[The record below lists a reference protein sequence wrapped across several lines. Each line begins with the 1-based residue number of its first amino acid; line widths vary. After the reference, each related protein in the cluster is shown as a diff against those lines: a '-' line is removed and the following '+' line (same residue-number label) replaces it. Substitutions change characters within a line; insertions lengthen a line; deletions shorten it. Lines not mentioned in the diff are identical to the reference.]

1 MVAASLGITVEV
13 VVCVMTDEG
22 GEPSRLV
29 ASSRGG
35 GATSVG
41 VAVPWQGWVCRTVGR
56 AEGCMREEPPA

>member
-1 MVAASLGITVEV
+1 M
-13 VVCVMTDEG
+13 MTDGG

-35 GATSVG
+35 GATD
-41 VAVPWQGWVCRTVGR
+41 VAVTAPWQGWVCGSVGG